1 MNENSNL
8 DLSRSA
14 RRSRSLLAGLLFGAV
29 GVLVDVDHIVCVVA
43 GYAPWNPE
51 AHEYGCRLWHN
62 DYRVI
67 AWYLIG
73 AVIALVAGWII
84 GVAYHATRPA
94 ADL

>member
-1 MNENSNL
+1 MNEKSKL
-8 DLSRSA
+8 A
-14 RRSRSLLAGLLFGAV
+14 CVRRTKRKHALLAGLLFGAV
-29 GVLVDVDHIVCVVA
+29 GVLVDVDHIVCAVA